1 VVPALDVAAFAVLS
15 LAVVRGLWIG
25 LVREVFSVGALA
37 AACIAGRYG
46 AHPVAAWL
54 GEHSPL
60 ALDPLAAVVA
70 GALLSALAAGLA
82 VALSGRFLAR
92 GLRAAGLG
100 LADRAA
106 GAVLGAAEGALVVAL
121 LVLLA
126 GALVGRDHPALARS
140 QALAAVQSAEAF
152 VAHDGAARSDVA
164 APPRR

>member
-1 VVPALDVAAFAVLS
+1 VPALDVVALAVLS

-46 AHPVAAWL
+46 AHPAAAWL
-54 GEHSPL
+54 GEHAPL
-60 ALDPLAAVVA
+60 ALDPLAAVVG
-70 GALLSALAAGLA
+70 GAILSALGAGLA
-82 VALSGRFLAR
+82 VALAGRFLAR

-106 GAVLGAAEGALVVAL
+106 GAVLGAAEGALLVAL
-121 LVLLA
+121 LVLGA
-126 GALVGRDHPALARS
+126 AALVGRDHPVLARS
-140 QALAAVQSAEAF
+140 RALAAVQSAEAF
-152 VAHDGAARSDVA
+152 VAGTGAARADVA